1 MKRLGWALS
10 ALAAGSAA
18 WLLLKPVPLREPQ
31 ESPVRALLAGP
42 SPTAA
47 RAALEHYES
56 GKALVGK
63 DDCGPAL
70 KELDEAIRL
79 DPGLAKAYYE
89 RGLVHQCLGSNA
101 EGARDYGRAIELD
114 PKDPYAHY
122 ARGLY
127 YAGEGRLA
135 DARSDADALFSLGSA
150 ELAHNLALVIR
161 EHDPSKGAI
170 QVEKEPAQ

>member
-1 MKRLGWALS
+1 MKWTAWAL
-10 ALAAGSAA
+10 LAIVLAA
-18 WLLLKPVPLREPQ
+18 WLLLKPAPRPG
-31 ESPVRALLAGP
+31 PDAPPPRALPAGP
-42 SPTAA
+42 PPLAA
-47 RAALEHYES
+47 SEAFLHHER
-56 GKALVGK
+56 GKALAGK
-63 DDCGPAL
+63 NDCEPAL

-79 DPGLAKAYYE
+79 DPGLAQAYYD
-89 RGLVHQCLGSNA
+89 RGLAKQCLGRNE
-101 EGARDYGRAIELD
+101 EGVLDYGRAIELD

-127 YAGEGRLA
+127 YAGEDRLA

-170 QVEKEPAQ
+170 QVEKEPVQ

>member
-1 MKRLGWALS
+1 MKRTAGVLLALV
-10 ALAAGSAA
+10 LAA
-18 WLLLKPVPLREPQ
+18 WILLKPAPRRGPDAPPPRAIPAG
-31 ESPVRALLAGP
+31 SPPAN
-42 SPTAA
+42 SSDA
-47 RAALEHYES
+47 RLHYER

-63 DDCGPAL
+63 NDCEPAV

-79 DPGLAKAYYE
+79 DPTLAPAYYDRGLAK
-89 RGLVHQCLGSNA
+89 QCLGRNE
-101 EGARDYGRAIELD
+101 EGALDYGRAIELD

-135 DARSDADALFSLGSA
+135 DARSDADALFSLSSA

-161 EHDPSKGAI
+161 EHDPSTGAV
-170 QVEKEPAQ
+170 QVEKEPDQ

>member
-1 MKRLGWALS
+1 MKWTAWVLLALV
-10 ALAAGSAA
+10 LAA
-18 WLLLKPVPLREPQ
+18 WLLLKPVPRPG
-31 ESPVRALLAGP
+31 PDAPPPRALPAGP
-42 SPTAA
+42 PPLAA
-47 RAALEHYES
+47 SEAFLHHER

-63 DDCGPAL
+63 NDCEPAL

-79 DPGLAKAYYE
+79 DPALAPAFYDRGLAK
-89 RGLVHQCLGSNA
+89 QCLGRNE
-101 EGARDYGRAIELD
+101 EGALDYGRAIELD

-161 EHDPSKGAI
+161 EHDPSKGTVQI
-170 QVEKEPAQ
+170 EKEPGQ